1 MPIILTIDHQRHEVK
16 AVCVGPIRLSDSMAH
31 LEREAREH
39 GLSYRK
45 LMDTRG
51 SGFEISEDETRTVA
65 HTLRELS
72 KKNAIGP
79 AAVVVS
85 SEAIFE
91 MTQMITRLTEDCCQ
105 IRAFRDEKE
114 AREWLAS
121 QPI

>member
-1 MPIILTIDHQRHEVK
+1 MPIIVTIDHERREVK
-16 AVCVGPIRLSDSMAH
+16 AVCVGPVSLSDSLAH

-45 LMDTRG
+45 LVDTRG
-51 SGFEISEDETRTVA
+51 SGFEMNEDETRQVA
-65 HTLRELS
+65 DALRELS
-72 KKNAIGP
+72 KKNAMGP

-85 SEAIFE
+85 SEAIFK
-91 MTQMITRLTEDCCQ
+91 MTQMIASLTEDCCQ
-105 IRAFRDEKE
+105 VRAFHDERE